1 MKKNAVLKFVL
12 LLTVSFSF
20 VSYKAQT
27 EREIMVFLTRICTN
41 DSVKNT
47 IGLPPNEGDSL
58 MNFYFTPITEPADGE
73 ELPLYEFDKYRVT
86 FDLETNLKNSK
97 FPFAKI
103 TVKSYSETKCV
114 LLVELV
120 NSGNREAMNQW
131 QHAFFNLDLSKG
143 GRWYL
148 TTVNYSSKPY
158 VEPVVEVE
166 PVSKKKGK

>member
-1 MKKNAVLKFVL
+1 MKKNAVLKFVF

-20 VSYKAQT
+20 ESYKAQT
-27 EREIMVFLTRICTN
+27 EKEIMVFLTRICTN
-41 DSVKNT
+41 DSVKNA

-58 MNFYFTPITEPADGE
+58 VNFYFTPISEPAEGE
-73 ELPLYEFDKYRVT
+73 DLPLYEFDKYRVT
-86 FDLETNLKNSK
+86 FDSEVNLKNSK

-103 TVKSYSETKCV
+103 TIKSYTETKCV
-114 LLVELV
+114 ILVEITNTE
-120 NSGNREAMNQW
+120 NSEALNQW

-148 TTVNYSSKPY
+148 TSVNYSSKPY
-158 VEPVVEVE
+158 AEPVIEVA